1 MLKKSLYLIISILL
15 ATVLVVLQTTLSNL
29 MWLSSVD
36 MPVTIGLTLNTFFGD
51 LIGMNFGGA
60 IPLVGLVAVGMLLA
74 YLVAKI
80 LLIWINT
87 KKSYAYGLAGAA
99 AILAIVLLMP
109 LAFYN
114 LDLIA
119 GARTALGKTILIL
132 CGFLSGYYFGSRLE
146 DKE

>member
-1 MLKKSLYLIISILL
+1 MLKKFLYLIISILI
-15 ATVLVVLQTTLSNL
+15 ATTLVVLQTTLSNL
-29 MWLSSVD
+29 IWLSSVD
-36 MPVTIGLTLNTFFGD
+36 MPVTIGLTLKTFFGD
-51 LIGMNFGGA
+51 LIGMNTGGA

-74 YLVAKI
+74 YSVAKI
-80 LLIWINT
+80 LLIWIDT

-132 CGFLSGYYFGSRLE
+132 CGFLSGYYFGSKLE
-146 DKE
+146 GKE

>member
-36 MPVTIGLTLNTFFGD
+36 MPVTIGLTFNTFFGD
-51 LIGMNFGGA
+51 LIGMNSGGA

-132 CGFLSGYYFGSRLE
+132 CGFLSGYYFGSKLE
-146 DKE
+146 GKE

>member
-1 MLKKSLYLIISILL
+1 MLKKSLYLILSILI
-15 ATVLVVLQTTLSNL
+15 ATALVVLQTTLSNL

-36 MPVTIGLTLNTFFGD
+36 MPVTIGLALKTFVGD
-51 LIGMNFGGA
+51 LIGMNSSGA
-60 IPLVGLVAVGMLLA
+60 IPLVGLVAIGMLLA
-74 YLVAKI
+74 YTVAKI
-80 LLIWINT
+80 LLIWVDT

>member
-36 MPVTIGLTLNTFFGD
+36 MPVTIGLTINTFFGD

-80 LLIWINT
+80 MLIWINT

-146 DKE
+146 GKE

>member
-36 MPVTIGLTLNTFFGD
+36 MPVTIGLTFNTFFGD
-51 LIGMNFGGA
+51 LIGMNSGGA

-80 LLIWINT
+80 LLIWINA

-146 DKE
+146 GKE

>member
-36 MPVTIGLTLNTFFGD
+36 MPVTIGLTLNTFFSD
-51 LIGMNFGGA
+51 LIGMNSGGA

-74 YLVAKI
+74 YLVAKR

-146 DKE
+146 GKE

>member
-51 LIGMNFGGA
+51 LIGMNSAGA

-80 LLIWINT
+80 LLIWINA
-87 KKSYAYGLAGAA
+87 KKSFAYGLAGAA

-146 DKE
+146 GKE

>member
-80 LLIWINT
+80 LLIWFDT

-146 DKE
+146 GKE

>member
-36 MPVTIGLTLNTFFGD
+36 MPVTIGLTFNTFFGD
-51 LIGMNFGGA
+51 LIGMNSAGA

-80 LLIWINT
+80 LLIWINA
-87 KKSYAYGLAGAA
+87 KKSFAYGLAGAA

-146 DKE
+146 GKE

>member
-1 MLKKSLYLIISILL
+1 MLKKSLYLIISIFL
-15 ATVLVVLQTTLSNL
+15 ATALVVLQTTLSNL

-36 MPVTIGLTLNTFFGD
+36 MPVTIGLTFNTFFGD
-51 LIGMNFGGA
+51 LIGMNSGGA
-60 IPLVGLVAVGMLLA
+60 FPLVGLVAVGMLLA

-146 DKE
+146 GKE

>member
-36 MPVTIGLTLNTFFGD
+36 MPVTIGLTFNTFFGD
-51 LIGMNFGGA
+51 LIGMNSGGA
-60 IPLVGLVAVGMLLA
+60 FPLVGLVAVGMLLA

-146 DKE
+146 GKE

>member
-74 YLVAKI
+74 YSVAKI

-146 DKE
+146 GKE

>member
-1 MLKKSLYLIISILL
+1 MLKKSLHLIISILL

-51 LIGMNFGGA
+51 LIGMNSDGA

-146 DKE
+146 GKE

>member
-15 ATVLVVLQTTLSNL
+15 ATFLVVLQTTLSNL

-36 MPVTIGLTLNTFFGD
+36 MPVTIGLTFNTFFGD
-51 LIGMNFGGA
+51 LIGMNSGGA

-80 LLIWINT
+80 LLIWINA
-87 KKSYAYGLAGAA
+87 KKSFAYGLAGAA

-146 DKE
+146 GKE

>member
-1 MLKKSLYLIISILL
+1 MLKKSLYLILSILI
-15 ATVLVVLQTTLSNL
+15 ATALVVLQTTLSNL

-36 MPVTIGLTLNTFFGD
+36 MPVTIGLTFNTFFGD
-51 LIGMNFGGA
+51 LIGMNSGGA

-80 LLIWINT
+80 LLIWINA

-146 DKE
+146 GKE

>member
-36 MPVTIGLTLNTFFGD
+36 MPVTIGLTLNTFFSD
-51 LIGMNFGGA
+51 LIGMNSGGA

-132 CGFLSGYYFGSRLE
+132 CGFLSGYYFGSKLE
-146 DKE
+146 GKE

>member
-15 ATVLVVLQTTLSNL
+15 ATVLIVLQTSLSNL

-36 MPVTIGLTLNTFFGD
+36 MPVTIGLTINTFFGD
-51 LIGMNFGGA
+51 LIGMNSGGA

-146 DKE
+146 GKE

>member
-36 MPVTIGLTLNTFFGD
+36 MPVTIGLTFNTFFGD
-51 LIGMNFGGA
+51 LIGMNTDGA

-80 LLIWINT
+80 LLIWINA
-87 KKSYAYGLAGAA
+87 KKSFAYGLAGAA

-146 DKE
+146 GKE

>member
-36 MPVTIGLTLNTFFGD
+36 MPVTIGLTLNTFFSD
-51 LIGMNFGGA
+51 LIGMNSGGA

-87 KKSYAYGLAGAA
+87 KKSYAYGMAGAA

-146 DKE
+146 GKE

>member
-1 MLKKSLYLIISILL
+1 MLKKSLYLILSILI
-15 ATVLVVLQTTLSNL
+15 ATALVVLQTTLSNL

-36 MPVTIGLTLNTFFGD
+36 MPVTIGLALKTFVGD
-51 LIGMNFGGA
+51 LIGMNSSGA

-74 YLVAKI
+74 YAGAKI
-80 LLIWINT
+80 LLIWVDT

>member
-1 MLKKSLYLIISILL
+1 
-15 ATVLVVLQTTLSNL
+15 
-29 MWLSSVD
+29 
-36 MPVTIGLTLNTFFGD
+36 
-51 LIGMNFGGA
+51 MNSAGA

-99 AILAIVLLMP
+99 AILAIVLLMA

-146 DKE
+146 GKE

>member
-36 MPVTIGLTLNTFFGD
+36 MPVTIGLTINTFFGD

-146 DKE
+146 GKE

>member
-1 MLKKSLYLIISILL
+1 MLKKSLYLIISIFL

-29 MWLSSVD
+29 IWLSSVD

-51 LIGMNFGGA
+51 LIGMNSGGA

-146 DKE
+146 GKE

>member
-36 MPVTIGLTLNTFFGD
+36 MPVTIGLTLKTFFGD
-51 LIGMNFGGA
+51 LIGMNSGGA

-146 DKE
+146 GKE

>member
-1 MLKKSLYLIISILL
+1 MLKKSLYLIISIFL

-29 MWLSSVD
+29 IWLSSVD
-36 MPVTIGLTLNTFFGD
+36 MPVTIGLALKTFVGD
-51 LIGMNFGGA
+51 FIGMNSSGA

-74 YLVAKI
+74 YTVAKI
-80 LLIWINT
+80 LLIWVDT

>member
-51 LIGMNFGGA
+51 LIGMNSGGA

-119 GARTALGKTILIL
+119 GALSLIHI
-132 CGFLSGYYFGSRLE
+132 
-146 DKE
+146 

>member
-36 MPVTIGLTLNTFFGD
+36 MPVTIGLTLNTFFSD

-146 DKE
+146 GKE

>member
-36 MPVTIGLTLNTFFGD
+36 MPVTIGLTLITFFGD
-51 LIGMNFGGA
+51 VIGMNSGGA

-74 YLVAKI
+74 YAVAKI
-80 LLIWINT
+80 LLIWVDT

>member
-36 MPVTIGLTLNTFFGD
+36 MPVTIGLTLKTFFGD

-146 DKE
+146 GKE

>member
-36 MPVTIGLTLNTFFGD
+36 MPVTIGLTFNTFFGD
-51 LIGMNFGGA
+51 LIGMNSAGA

-132 CGFLSGYYFGSRLE
+132 CGFLSGYYFDSRLE
-146 DKE
+146 GKE

>member
-36 MPVTIGLTLNTFFGD
+36 MPVTIGLTLKTFFGD
-51 LIGMNFGGA
+51 LIGMNSGGA

-119 GARTALGKTILIL
+119 GARTALGKTTLIL

-146 DKE
+146 GKE

>member
-51 LIGMNFGGA
+51 LIGMNSGGA

-146 DKE
+146 GKE